1 MRLEK
6 QVGLDVGTLQ
16 VVLVNWDR
24 HQVCQGL
31 VQDVFVVAYGE
42 SSKLLRLRKDVDD
55 LIHGCFLE
63 EASVELRDSDVRQVV
78 EGAEVSKMGRLNRII
93 ATIELD
99 AACISKLQ
107 KVSVDESPEVGID
120 RVSIVTLELVKGRVL
135 CESAEEVCPGEVVQT
150 VLPLRESSRGD
161 FCIQMICQLASQA
174 ALNREWLIKELL
186 VEVLLLLR
194 DHDACDTV
202 VIEAR
207 STCTTNHLEK
217 IGEGEVNVALSLRI
231 EELGSFDDDE
241 SGWEV
246 DTPGQRRG
254 RHQDLDLLL
263 DKEVFNDLAV
273 ALLETGMM
281 HTHTELDRMLQVI
294 VLDVLR

>member
-31 VQDVFVVAYGE
+31 VQDVFVVANGE

-107 KVSVDESPEVGID
+107 
-120 RVSIVTLELVKGRVL
+120 
-135 CESAEEVCPGEVVQT
+135 
-150 VLPLRESSRGD
+150 
-161 FCIQMICQLASQA
+161 
-174 ALNREWLIKELL
+174 
-186 VEVLLLLR
+186 
-194 DHDACDTV
+194 
-202 VIEAR
+202 
-207 STCTTNHLEK
+207 
-217 IGEGEVNVALSLRI
+217 
-231 EELGSFDDDE
+231 
-241 SGWEV
+241 
-246 DTPGQRRG
+246 
-254 RHQDLDLLL
+254 
-263 DKEVFNDLAV
+263 
-273 ALLETGMM
+273 
-281 HTHTELDRMLQVI
+281 
-294 VLDVLR
+294 